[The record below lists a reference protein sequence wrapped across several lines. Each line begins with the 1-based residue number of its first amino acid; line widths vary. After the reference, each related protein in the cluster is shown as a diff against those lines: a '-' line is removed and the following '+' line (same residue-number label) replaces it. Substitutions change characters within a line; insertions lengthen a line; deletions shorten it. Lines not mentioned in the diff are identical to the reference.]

1 MKAMVAETA
10 NNRSTKKF
18 TTKMVNV
25 TRSVTLYAMEQCTPD
40 LAPKDCSLCLNKGI
54 GQLETMKGARILMPS
69 CHVRFETY
77 TFYIGAVNYSL
88 PLLPPPPVAANSTT
102 NGRKG
107 KRKLSTKG
115 TIAIVIPLVVVF
127 GIIIALGFCLAKK
140 KARKFRG
147 VPVGSGE
154 DFATLESLQYDLV
167 TLQTA
172 TNNFSEEN
180 KLGEGGFGG
189 VYKGILT
196 NGQVVAVKRLSKGS
210 GQGDKEF
217 KNEVLFVAKLQHRNL
232 ARLLGF
238 CLDGE
243 EKLLVYEYVANK
255 SLDHFLFDS
264 PNQEQFDWQRRYK
277 IIGGIARGM
286 LYLHQDSR
294 VKVIHR
300 DLKASNVL
308 LDASMNPK
316 VSDFGMARIFGIE
329 QSQENTNRV
338 VGTYGYMAPEYA
350 MHGQFSDKSDVY
362 SFGVVVLEIISG
374 KKNTSFQESGYADDL
389 LSYAWK
395 LWRDGKPLEFVD
407 PIIKDSCS
415 SNEVL
420 RCMLLGL
427 LCVQDD
433 MDDRPT
439 MATALLM
446 LDTHSVTP
454 PMPKEPAYFV
464 RSAREPDIL
473 LTDIASDQFTSKSAN
488 FSVNDISVTEVHP
501 R

>member
-1 MKAMVAETA
+1 M
-10 NNRSTKKF
+10 
-18 TTKMVNV
+18 
-25 TRSVTLYAMEQCTPD
+25 
-40 LAPKDCSLCLNKGI
+40 
-54 GQLETMKGARILMPS
+54 
-69 CHVRFETY
+69 
-77 TFYIGAVNYSL
+77 
-88 PLLPPPPVAANSTT
+88 
-102 NGRKG
+102 G